1 MSFLICTLLTLLE
14 LLIGVVALMVLLS
27 FTVAWY
33 ERANNNPDLIQR
45 RFTSRG
51 IFLSLWLM
59 AQEIGS
65 LLTTLFLRPF
75 GWGNP
80 DTSALQADAQPPV
93 ILLHGLFQN
102 RSCMYW
108 LRFRLQKAG
117 FKNVIAI
124 NTPPWR
130 DLETLTEILSRTID
144 EVAIAHG
151 VTKVHL
157 VGHSMGGIIARNYIQ
172 RRGGAPRVACCVT
185 IGSPHSGSKLAPFAL
200 SPLGKAVLPGSEFLR
215 QLNAV
220 DKPPETRVIAVYTRH
235 DNIVLPATNAKLTAA
250 DINIEL
256 DGMGHT
262 SLLFHP
268 RVVEVVIEQLKGYET
283 DADIQSEEP
292 ATV

>member
-1 MSFLICTLLTLLE
+1 MSIIVCPLISLLE
-14 LLIGVVALMVLLS
+14 LVVGVIALMVLLT

-33 ERANNNPDLIQR
+33 ERANNDPDLIQR

-59 AQEIGS
+59 LQEIVS
-65 LLTTLFLRPF
+65 LLVTLVLRPF
-75 GWGNP
+75 GWSNP
-80 DTSALQADAQPPV
+80 DTWRLAPDPQPPI

-108 LRFRLQKAG
+108 LRFRLKRAG
-117 FKNVIAI
+117 FKNVITI

-130 DLETLTEILSRTID
+130 DLETLTETLSRTID
-144 EVAIAHG
+144 EVSIAHN
-151 VTKVHL
+151 VEKVHL

-172 RRGGAPRVACCVT
+172 RRGGAPRVACCIT
-185 IGSPHSGSKLAPFAL
+185 LAAPHSGSKLAPFAL
-200 SPLGKAVLPGSEFLR
+200 SPLGKAVLPGSDFLS

-220 DKPPETRVIAVYTRH
+220 DKPPETRLVAVYTRH
-235 DNIVLPATNAKLTAA
+235 DNIVLPATNAKLAA
-250 DINIEL
+250 ANENIEL
-256 DGMGHT
+256 EGMGHS

-268 RVVEVVIEQLKGYET
+268 RVIETVIEQLKGHET

-292 ATV
+292 AEV